1 MYSRREKH
9 IFHIWAGTFWVADG
23 IFFFPSY
30 LIGWRTCNKWL
41 KLHVETIIYYTANFW
56 CWLNW
61 IVTGIKQKGNT
72 TLFKIRN
79 LENLIWLKIP
89 ASGQFIKSFRVW
101 QISKGPLLLC
111 SLKIIQKFQS
121 VNQPLMLSPMVYFM
135 LYPSELI
142 WFQSRLLVYNMA
154 DTWSR
159 IYATTQQLSDSGTVC
174 KLMIISWDIDA
185 LVRMPEGS
193 VVRKKCE

>member
-1 MYSRREKH
+1 M
-9 IFHIWAGTFWVADG
+9 WAGTFWVADG

-41 KLHVETIIYYTANFW
+41 KLHVEKITYYTANFW

-61 IVTGIKQKGNT
+61 IVTGIKQKRNT

-79 LENLIWLKIP
+79 WENLVLLKIP

-111 SLKIIQKFQS
+111 SLKIIQKFKVLINPWCSHLWYTSCFTPVNSFDFKADYLFIIWPTLGVESTPQHSSS
-121 VNQPLMLSPMVYFM
+121 VTVV
-135 LYPSELI
+135 LYVN
-142 WFQSRLLVYNMA
+142 W
-154 DTWSR
+154 W
-159 IYATTQQLSDSGTVC
+159 
-174 KLMIISWDIDA
+174 
-185 LVRMPEGS
+185 
-193 VVRKKCE
+193 

>member
-1 MYSRREKH
+1 M
-9 IFHIWAGTFWVADG
+9 
-23 IFFFPSY
+23 
-30 LIGWRTCNKWL
+30 
-41 KLHVETIIYYTANFW
+41 
-56 CWLNW
+56 
-61 IVTGIKQKGNT
+61 
-72 TLFKIRN
+72 
-79 LENLIWLKIP
+79 KIP

-142 WFQSRLLVYNMA
+142 WFQRRLLVYNMA

-185 LVRMPEGS
+185 LVRMPEGL
-193 VVRKKCE
+193 VVREMCEYTRTSLHAVKWYLPAGEIHFLPAYAIITMETLKKWASFICFMHSSNNHILISLIWTIEKI